1 MGKET
6 EMARGWESKAVE
18 QQVEEAGAQSALG
31 SAAGAPQ
38 EQAPAEP
45 PHEDP
50 EHRHRVQSLTLVRS
64 QVREQLENARTVS
77 QRQMLQQRLRAI
89 EADLEA
95 VRNGH

>member
-1 MGKET
+1 MGKES

-18 QQVEEAGAQSALG
+18 QQVEEASGQSALG
-31 SAAGAPQ
+31 APQ
-38 EQAPAEP
+38 VQVPVEPA
-45 PHEDP
+45 HEDP
-50 EHRHRVQSLTLVRS
+50 EHRHRVQSLTLVQS
-64 QVREQLENARTVS
+64 QVREQLQNARTVS

>member
-1 MGKET
+1 
-6 EMARGWESKAVE
+6 MARGWESKAVE
-18 QQVEEAGAQSALG
+18 QQVEEAVLG
-31 SAAGAPQ
+31 NAAAAPR
-38 EQAPAEP
+38 EQAPSDP
-45 PHEDP
+45 SPEDP

-95 VRNGH
+95 AQNGH